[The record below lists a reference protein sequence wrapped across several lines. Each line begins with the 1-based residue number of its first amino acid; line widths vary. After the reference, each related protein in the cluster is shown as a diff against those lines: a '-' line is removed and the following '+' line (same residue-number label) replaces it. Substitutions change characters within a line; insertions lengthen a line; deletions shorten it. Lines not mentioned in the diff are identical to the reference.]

1 MPVPFND
8 APLPKD
14 KTTTHLPCPYPFC
27 LGFGDHISYG
37 EKKKAAV
44 SLHST
49 TGALLCVNYLRK
61 GEWFRR
67 SPLCLLI
74 HPGCSNT
81 PHK

>member
-37 EKKKAAV
+37 KKKRLP
-44 SLHST
+44 SLCTPQLVHYS
-49 TGALLCVNYLRK
+49 V
-61 GEWFRR
+61 
-67 SPLCLLI
+67 LI
-74 HPGCSNT
+74 T
-81 PHK
+81 